1 MNQKN
6 PFQKPIAERIKEIK
20 EWKKENDGVVLGYL
34 CTYAPEEI
42 IYAAGVLP
50 YRVFGTGARTESAD
64 NHLQAYACSLV
75 RSAMGEAL
83 EGDLD
88 FLDGAVFPHTCDSIQ
103 RLSDIWRLNAG
114 MKFHFDVVHPVKLNT
129 HGARKYMGDI
139 LNLFRRQLGEALG
152 KEITDKELSDSIRL
166 FNRFRL
172 MMKELYQIREER
184 PDILSGADIF
194 SVLRASMT
202 MDRRRFA
209 LLLEQFLKDINE
221 QKQKPSDKPLPP
233 GLILTGG
240 VCDHPD
246 IYAIIEEAGAYVCY
260 DDLCSGSRSFAGQIE
275 ENISPVAAITERYFE
290 RIECPAK
297 HRSITSRGDNLAA
310 LVKEK
315 SAKGVII
322 LQLKFCDPHSFD
334 YPYIK
339 ETLDNENIPSLL
351 IEVED
356 PSRALGALKTRV
368 ETFVEMVKG

>member
-6 PFQKPIAERIKEIK
+6 PFQKTVAESVKEIK
-20 EWKKENDGVVLGYL
+20 DWKNENDGVVLGYL

-42 IYAAGVLP
+42 IHAAGVLP

-83 EGDLD
+83 EKDLD

-129 HGARKYMGDI
+129 QGARKYMGDI
-139 LNLFRRQLGEALG
+139 LDLFRKQLGEALG
-152 KEITDKELSDSIRL
+152 KEISNEDLSVSIRL
-166 FNRFRL
+166 FNRLRL
-172 MMKELYQIREER
+172 MLIELYQIREER
-184 PDILSGADIF
+184 PDLLSGADVF
-194 SVLRASMT
+194 KTLRASMT
-202 MDRRRFA
+202 MERSRFA
-209 LLLEQFLKDINE
+209 LMLEQFLKDLNE
-221 QKQKPSDKPLPP
+221 QKLKPAESAVPTKI
-233 GLILTGG
+233 ILAGG

-246 IYAIIEEAGAYVCY
+246 IYNIVEEAGAYVCW
-260 DDLCSGSRSFAGQIE
+260 DDLCAGSRSFAGQID
-275 ENISPVAAITERYFE
+275 ENISPIEAINERYFE

-297 HRSITSRGDNLAA
+297 HRSVRSRGERLAS
-310 LVKEK
+310 LVAEK
-315 SAKGVII
+315 NARGVII
-322 LQLKFCDPHSFD
+322 LQLKFCDPHAFD

-339 ETLDNENIPSLL
+339 ETLDKADIPSLL

-356 PSRALGALKTRV
+356 PSRAQGALKTRI